1 VTRRDARWT
10 GLLPTRAMSPAP
22 AEESPEGAAMPT
34 TEDLI
39 MMLRVLIAFLLGGLV
54 GWERE
59 RVQRPAG
66 LRTHMLVAAG
76 AACFTVASIYGFDG
90 LGTSRDPARLA
101 AQIVSGIGFLG
112 AGVIFRSQGA
122 VRGLTTAASI
132 WMVSALGVLSGLGLY
147 WVAAFATMLTWFIL
161 RVLKGAERIG
171 SRRPAL
177 LADADSDTEDEA
189 MPEPAP
195 RATAGAVAPAV
206 ARARPGAPAPPPPS
220 APPDSS
226 RRTWR

>member
-1 VTRRDARWT
+1 
-10 GLLPTRAMSPAP
+10 
-22 AEESPEGAAMPT
+22 
-34 TEDLI
+34 

-90 LGTSRDPARLA
+90 LGTNRDPARLA

-112 AGVIFRSQGA
+112 AGVIFRTEGA

-147 WVAAFATMLTWFIL
+147 WVAAFATVLTWFIL
-161 RVLKGAERIG
+161 RVLKSAERFG
-171 SRRPAL
+171 SGRGTPDQEDGPPEVEDGPTNL
-177 LADADSDTEDEA
+177 QEVLGKTEI
-189 MPEPAP
+189 
-195 RATAGAVAPAV
+195 
-206 ARARPGAPAPPPPS
+206 
-220 APPDSS
+220 
-226 RRTWR
+226 